1 MSKQDEARSIAAEYI
16 IEQMQQGVIPWRRDW
31 KQHSSTGAFG
41 SLPYNYARGNTY
53 HGSNVMMLMMAQ
65 AARGFQSNGW
75 LTFNQAKALGGTVRK
90 GEKSSKVVRV
100 INVSDKQGNP
110 ILDESGRQKIAL
122 ITSAVF
128 NSEQCDGLP
137 IREAKIPKPVE
148 WSHEQAER
156 LMKDS
161 GVTYRYGGNA
171 AYYTVA
177 HDYVQLPTKE
187 QFRTMEGFY
196 ATALHETGH
205 ASAHP
210 TRLGRDLSGKFGSE
224 KYAKE
229 ELIAECFSLIVA
241 DRLGLSVDQDY
252 DPGNHIAYLQSWI
265 KVLKNDH
272 SLIFTAFAEAE
283 KIATYYNV
291 KEYTR
296 KAFEMER
303 DEDEVRPSSEESPKP
318 TIQVVRRPQKTEMEV
333 A

>member
-31 KQHSSTGAFG
+31 KQQSATGAFG

-65 AARGFQSNGW
+65 AAQGYQSNGW
-75 LTFNQAKALGGTVRK
+75 LTFNQAKALNATVRK
-90 GEKSSKVVRV
+90 GEKSSKVIRV
-100 INVSDKQGNP
+100 IKVNDKQGHP
-110 ILDESGRQKIAL
+110 VLDENGKQKIAL

-137 IREAKIPKPVE
+137 IRDTKTPKPVE

-156 LMKDS
+156 LMRDS
-161 GVTYRYGGNA
+161 GVQYRFGGNA
-171 AYYTVA
+171 AFYTMA
-177 HDYVQLPTKE
+177 QDFVQLPTKE
-187 QFRTMEGFY
+187 QFRSMEGFY
-196 ATALHETGH
+196 AVALHETGH
-205 ASAHP
+205 ASGHP
-210 TRLGRDLSGKFGSE
+210 SRLCRDLSGKFGSE

-241 DRLGLSVDQDY
+241 DRLGLSVDRDY

-265 KVLKNDH
+265 KVLKDDH

-283 KIATYYNV
+283 KVAAFYNV

-296 KAFEMER
+296 TAFEMER
-303 DEDEVRPSSEESPKP
+303 DDNEVQPSSEPAGRPK
-318 TIQVVRRPQKTEMEV
+318 IQVVRGPRAIEMAV
-333 A
+333 